1 MYETTR
7 LAIALRMARAVSQMT
22 QRELAE
28 ALGVT
33 KTVIARNEK
42 PDMAMRADTLVRL
55 VYVMRERNI
64 EIDVFSTLD
73 SVRLYIVGSK
83 LDAAAMRAVRAA
95 LNLTQQDFAER
106 IGLTKPIVTR
116 GERPS
121 GNMRADTMATL
132 HNVMHCMG
140 IKIDWVPMVEDLTVV
155 VHRQAV
161 EAIDA
166 LHLGE
171 AIPGEPTHE
180 LIPTDLME
188 KLSGKATGSHR
199 VEKRTKDSEEGSW

>member
-22 QRELAE
+22 QRELAA

-55 VYVMRERNI
+55 IYVMRERGI

-73 SVRLYIVGSK
+73 SVRLYTVGPK
-83 LDAAAMRAVRAA
+83 LDAAAMRAARAA
-95 LNLTQQDFAER
+95 LSLNQQDFAER

-116 GERPS
+116 GERPNS
-121 GNMRADTMATL
+121 TMRADTMVTL
-132 HNVMHCMG
+132 HSVMHQMG
-140 IKIDWVPMVEDLTVV
+140 IKIDWVPMVEDLTVT

-166 LHLGE
+166 RHQGR

-180 LIPTDLME
+180 LVPTDLME
-188 KLSGKATGSHR
+188 KLSGKVVGSHR
-199 VEKRTKDSEEGSW
+199 VEKRTKDPEEDSS

>member
-22 QRELAE
+22 QRELAA

-55 VYVMRERNI
+55 VYVMREHHI

-73 SVRLYIVGSK
+73 SVRLYTTGPK
-83 LDAAAMRAVRAA
+83 LDAAAMRAARAA
-95 LNLTQQDFAER
+95 LSLNQQDFADA

-116 GERPS
+116 GERPNS
-121 GNMRADTMATL
+121 TMRADTLVTL
-132 HNVMHCMG
+132 MNAMYQRG
-140 IKIDWVPMVEDLTVV
+140 IKIDLVSTVEDLTVT
-155 VHRQAV
+155 VHRQGV
-161 EAIDA
+161 EAIEAQHQGMA
-166 LHLGE
+166 L
-171 AIPGEPTHE
+171 PGEPEQE
-180 LIPTDLME
+180 LVPTSLAE
-188 KLSGKATGSHR
+188 KLSGSATGSHR
-199 VEKRTKDSEEGSW
+199 VERRGKGQNGDAS

>member
-7 LAIALRMARAVSQMT
+7 LAIALRMARAVSRMT

-28 ALGVT
+28 ALDVT

-55 VYVMRERNI
+55 VYVMREQGI

-73 SVRLYIVGSK
+73 SVTLYANGPK
-83 LDAAAMRAVRAA
+83 LDAAAMRAARAA
-95 LNLTQQDFAER
+95 LNLDQQAFADR

-116 GERPS
+116 GERPNS
-121 GNMRADTMATL
+121 TMRADTMVTL
-132 HNVMHCMG
+132 NSAMHHMG
-140 IKIDWVPMVEDLTVV
+140 IKIDWVPMEENLTVI

-161 EAIDA
+161 EGIDA
-166 LHLGE
+166 LHQGK
-171 AIPGEPTHE
+171 AIPGEAAPN
-180 LIPTDLME
+180 
-188 KLSGKATGSHR
+188 G
-199 VEKRTKDSEEGSW
+199 